1 MWRGEMVNA
10 LFTNLEDT
18 NLILTY
24 AQPPDKPNL
33 RLRESNNDQL
43 KEAQQNYLVL
53 MAVSGKVKRYFE
65 IYQNLS
71 LDQLVSPTIK

>member
-33 RLRESNNDQL
+33 RLRESNND
-43 KEAQQNYLVL
+43 
-53 MAVSGKVKRYFE
+53 
-65 IYQNLS
+65 
-71 LDQLVSPTIK
+71 